1 MSVKDAAILSVLGL
15 ATDEL
20 EKLSKEEIYR
30 NLSRAK
36 ELGDVLKT
44 YEKELRD
51 IAFSAAV
58 LVGEQDDK
66 GSYFVRLPDG
76 SWFKK
81 EARTSVKVKTEE
93 AIALFRDKGLD
104 TRLSYDISA
113 LDPNDIVEFLPPHL
127 MADTT
132 FTVKDEDVE
141 QAYYAGEIT
150 DEEIQNL
157 VERNV
162 TYALKIGKKK

>member
-1 MSVKDAAILSVLGL
+1 MGVKDTAILSVLGL

-30 NLSRAK
+30 NLSRTK
-36 ELGDVLKT
+36 ELGDVLKN

-51 IAFSAAV
+51 IAFSAAE
-58 LVGEQDDK
+58 LVGDKDDK

-76 SWFKK
+76 TWFKK

-93 AIALFRDKGLD
+93 AITLFKEKGLD
-104 TRLSYDISA
+104 NRLSYDISA
-113 LDPNDIVEFLPPHL
+113 LDPNDIVEYLPPHL
-127 MADTT
+127 MADTS
-132 FTVKDEDVE
+132 FTIKDEDVE
-141 QAYYAGEIT
+141 QAFYAGEIT
-150 DEEIQNL
+150 DTELQEL